1 MSKTIYKIEFE
12 YDDNCGNCYQPLSK
26 FVCYEIINNCS
37 DYEEVVDE
45 NGDYVELR
53 GSDSFIE
60 NLILCLSKPPFN
72 ETVNGFKMSK
82 EEGGLLPENIKK
94 FI

>member
-1 MSKTIYKIEFE
+1 MLVNNSQIFGVIIYCKNNKIVSKTIYKIEFE

-26 FVCYEIINNCS
+26 YICYEIINNCN

-45 NGDYVELR
+45 YGDYVELR

-60 NLILCLSKPPFN
+60 NLIF
-72 ETVNGFKMSK
+72 
-82 EEGGLLPENIKK
+82 
-94 FI
+94 